1 MSGPRLDLPDGSDGV
16 EAPPIDTLVGL
27 RADDLGMAERRTLA
41 VLRRSPDG
49 SREHQ
54 QALALARILSEL
66 PAPPAT
72 LHASDVLA
80 RLARRRRLRAVGR
93 RLAVSVLL
101 VTTAGLGLVGW
112 RLGLPA
118 PAPPGA
124 VTLEASATVHGVHR
138 PIGHG
143 NTVPADAGLELAVA
157 TGTPGALFVTERY
170 GYGTVRPIAPTS
182 GRWEVP
188 AGLHR
193 IATPI
198 RPDTTPRTTLYEAWL
213 CPLEA
218 TTWSPATCRRDRLE
232 VRWR

>member
-1 MSGPRLDLPDGSDGV
+1 MTGPRVELPDGSDAA

-27 RADDLGMAERRTLA
+27 RADDLGLAERRTLA
-41 VLRRSPDG
+41 ILRRSPDG
-49 SREHQ
+49 SREHA
-54 QALALARILSEL
+54 QAVALARILSDL
-66 PAPPAT
+66 PAPAAT
-72 LHASDVLA
+72 VHASDVLA
-80 RLARRRRLRAVGR
+80 RLARRRRLRALGR
-93 RLAVSVLL
+93 RAAVTVLL
-101 VTTAGLGLVGW
+101 VAAAGLGLLGW

-118 PAPPGA
+118 PVPPGA
-124 VTLEASATVHGVHR
+124 VTLEASATIHGVHR

-157 TGTPGALFVTERY
+157 TATPGALFVTERY

-193 IATPI
+193 IPNLI

-218 TTWSPATCRRDRLE
+218 TAWSPATCRRDRLE